1 MANNKIATVND
12 AVEATG
18 LSSSLPGNKC
28 ITMDELNALVKP
40 LTMSKLVTRIEY
52 CSTYASNING
62 GNPKVGTIHFKY
74 TDDDFYEFYPNEYKE
89 TFTSSSLWKEYD
101 IKNTLNSVIAQGIY
115 RDFSHYIKIKK
126 LSGIIGP
133 SNPMSKPTVEW
144 SCGSSSF
151 NSSNNSMY
159 IIMPSSPDNNG
170 VYLIK
175 LRMSPFPLA
184 ITTIPEINPDWD
196 DNINDDP
203 WIQI

>member
-52 CSTYASNING
+52 CSTFELTING
-62 GNPKVGTIHFKY
+62 GNPKGGTIHFKY
-74 TDDDFYEFYPNEYKE
+74 TDDDSYEFYPNEYKE
-89 TFTSSSLWKEYD
+89 TFTTSSFWKEYD
-101 IKNTLNSVIAQGIY
+101 IKNASSAVIAQGIY
-115 RDFSHYIKIKK
+115 RDFSHYIKIKDF
-126 LSGIIGP
+126 SNIGS
-133 SNPMSKPTVEW
+133 SNPTVEW

-151 NSSNNSMY
+151 NSSNNSGY
-159 IIMPSSPDNNG
+159 IIMPSSPDNG

-175 LRMSPFPLA
+175 LRMSPGPLVPG
-184 ITTIPEINPDWD
+184 TTIPEINPDWN

>member
-1 MANNKIATVND
+1 MANNKLATVND

-52 CSTYASNING
+52 CSTYASLING
-62 GNPKVGTIHFKY
+62 GNPKSGVISFKY
-74 TDDDFYEFYPNEYKE
+74 TDDIFYEFYPSEYKE
-89 TFTSSSLWKEYD
+89 TFASPLIWKEYD
-101 IKNTLNSVIAQGIY
+101 IKNSGGTVIAQGVY
-115 RDFSHYIKIKK
+115 RDFSSYIKVNGG
-126 LSGIIGP
+126 SMGT
-133 SNPMSKPTVEW
+133 KPTVTW

-151 NSSNNSMY
+151 SSSSNSVF
-159 IIMPSSPDNNG
+159 IITQSYPDNNG
-170 VYLIK
+170 IYLIK
-175 LRMSPFPLA
+175 LRLSTFPLV
-184 ITTIPEINPDWD
+184 IGTTIPEINPDWD

>member
-12 AVEATG
+12 SVEATG

-52 CSTYASNING
+52 CSTYASSING
-62 GNPKVGTIHFKY
+62 GNPKGGAIHFKY
-74 TDDDFYEFYPNEYKE
+74 TDDDFYEFYPSEYQE
-89 TFTSSSLWKEYD
+89 TLVSPIQWKEYD
-101 IKNTLNSVIAQGIY
+101 IKNASSSVIAQGIY
-115 RDFSHYIKIKK
+115 RDFSHYIKIKNF
-126 LSGIIGP
+126 SIIGP

-151 NSSNNSMY
+151 NSSNNSVY
-159 IIMPSSPDNNG
+159 IIMPSSPDNG

-175 LRMSPFPLA
+175 LRMSMFPLV
-184 ITTIPEINPDWD
+184 IGTTIPEINPDWN